1 MTWTIETIE
10 QYLKSQENSPY
21 EYNYLIT
28 SDPVGRLWKGMRQ
41 AEADYAAALQ
51 EHRELGAGVIS
62 SDATRTS
69 ELEGIMTAALSARD
83 TTKAALE
90 SACVALG
97 SSMEPS
103 TRSLQSRAAYLR
115 RTRQGG
121 DAASLDA
128 LCASLE
134 GIALAAGV

>member
-1 MTWTIETIE
+1 MTWTIETVE
-10 QYLKSQENSPY
+10 QYLKSQESSPY
-21 EYNYLIT
+21 EYNHLIT
-28 SDPVGRLWKGMRQ
+28 SDPVGRLWSGWRQ
-41 AEADYAAALQ
+41 AESDYRAALK
-51 EHRELGAGVIS
+51 EHMELGAGVIS

-69 ELEGIMTAALSARD
+69 ELEGIITAALASRD
-83 TTKAALE
+83 TAKAALE

-121 DAASLDA
+121 EAAILDSLVD
-128 LCASLE
+128 SLE
-134 GIALAAGV
+134 QIALAAGV